1 MKMIMTIIHDE
12 DAHRLMHQ
20 LMGGGFFAT
29 KLASTGG
36 FLKTGNT
43 TIFIGV
49 EDEQVDQVLE
59 IIKKECK
66 TNKKVILASPPVS
79 GFSEN
84 FISYPMEIVV
94 GGATVFVVN
103 VDQFLKF

>member
-1 MKMIMTIIHDE
+1 MKMILTIIHDE
-12 DAHRLMHQ
+12 DAHRLMHS
-20 LMGGGFFAT
+20 LMAGGFFAT

-43 TIFIGV
+43 TFFIGV
-49 EDEQVDQVLE
+49 EDEQVDKVIDL
-59 IIKKECK
+59 IKEECK

-94 GGATVFVVN
+94 GGATVFVVD
-103 VDQFLKF
+103 VDKFFKF